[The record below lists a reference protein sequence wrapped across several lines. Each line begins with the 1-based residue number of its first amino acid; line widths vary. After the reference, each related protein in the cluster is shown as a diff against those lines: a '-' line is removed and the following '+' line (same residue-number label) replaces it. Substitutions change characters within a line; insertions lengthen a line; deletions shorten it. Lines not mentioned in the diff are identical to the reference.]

1 MRGFV
6 VAILFGLYLY
16 LFKDFSFEQIYLPA
30 VTVLLYAYLVLA
42 GIDIILRLFV
52 TVGALNFAFQT
63 DSDFRNKAIVL
74 ILISWL
80 TLLVGSLFPVLGA
93 DFLLKAFDG
102 VTWVVP
108 MLVIGILLILGGSGL
123 RQFKISFTKKVTF
136 KRTVTY
142 RSL

>member
-63 DSDFRNKAIVL
+63 DSDFRNKALVL

-80 TLLVGSLFPVLGA
+80 TLLVGSLFSSWEPI
-93 DFLLKAFDG
+93 FYLKPLTG
-102 VTWVVP
+102 
-108 MLVIGILLILGGSGL
+108 
-123 RQFKISFTKKVTF
+123 
-136 KRTVTY
+136 
-142 RSL
+142 